1 MTSFNS
7 PFTGDVI
14 QPTDVSYRAITL
26 TATTQLSWPINGN
39 ATDNYAARIMEVYL
53 TNTAYDLYMPPA
65 NQTSVGT
72 DALIR
77 NTGTVALDV
86 KDYLGVN
93 TIVTVQPGEA
103 QYIYVTT
110 NATTS
115 GTWGIIAFG
124 IGSSGADAA
133 TLAGYGLV
141 AITTTLNQSQPV
153 STFSTNYTALGT
165 DRAAVYAWTGGAGTL
180 TLTGATTLTNSWFML
195 VRNAGT
201 GTLTVAASGGDLI
214 NGSSTISMQP
224 ADSCIICCS
233 GTAFYTVGLGQV
245 SNFNFT
251 QLTYPVVSGTY
262 TLTSAD
268 AANVIQK
275 YTGTITG
282 NVTIVVPQTVQV
294 YYIQNATS
302 SSGSYTVTI
311 TTGVAGSSSATI
323 ASNQQSTL
331 ICDSINLVNA
341 NTVLAGSS
349 SIGLINGTVSAPAL
363 YFASESNTGVYRA
376 GTGQFNIAILGVN
389 LFSLTATGLTIPGA
403 GTFTGGISGGTF
415 V

>member
-1 MTSFNS
+1 MSSFNS

-93 TIVTVQPGEA
+93 TIVTVQPGQS

-110 NATTS
+110 NATTA

-153 STFSTNYTALGT
+153 STFGTNYTALGT

-251 QLTYPVVSGTY
+251 QLTYPVVSGSY
-262 TLTSAD
+262 TLSSAD

-275 YTGTITG
+275 YTGTLTG
-282 NVTIVVPQTVQV
+282 NVTIIVPQTVQV
-294 YYIQNATS
+294 YYVQNATT
-302 SSGSYTVTI
+302 SSGSYTITL
-311 TTGVAGSSSATI
+311 TTGVSGAATATI
-323 ASNQQSTL
+323 ASNQQATL

-341 NTVLAGSS
+341 NTVLAGST
-349 SIGLINGTVSAPAL
+349 SIGLVNGSAAAPAL
-363 YFASESNTGVYRA
+363 YYSSEPTTGLYRA
-376 GTGQFNIAILGVN
+376 GSGQFNISILGAN
-389 LFSLTATGLTIPGA
+389 LFTLTNSGLNIPGT
-403 GTFTGGISGGTF
+403 GTFTGGVAGGTF
-415 V
+415 T

>member
-14 QPTDVSYRAITL
+14 QPTDVSFRAITL

-93 TIVTVQPGEA
+93 TIVTISPGQS

-153 STFSTNYTALGT
+153 STFSSNYTALT
-165 DRAAVYAWTGGAGTL
+165 SDRASVYAWTGGAGTL
-180 TLTGATTLTNSWFML
+180 TLTGATTLTNSWFMM

-224 ADSCIICCS
+224 ADSCVICCS

-323 ASNQQSTL
+323 ASNQQATL

-376 GTGQFNIAILGVN
+376 GTGQFNIAVLGVN
-389 LFSLTATGLTIPGA
+389 LLSLTATGLTISGA

>member
-1 MTSFNS
+1 
-7 PFTGDVI
+7 
-14 QPTDVSYRAITL
+14 
-26 TATTQLSWPINGN
+26 
-39 ATDNYAARIMEVYL
+39 
-53 TNTAYDLYMPPA
+53 
-65 NQTSVGT
+65 
-72 DALIR
+72 
-77 NTGTVALDV
+77 
-86 KDYLGVN
+86 
-93 TIVTVQPGEA
+93 
-103 QYIYVTT
+103 
-110 NATTS
+110 
-115 GTWGIIAFG
+115 
-124 IGSSGADAA
+124 
-133 TLAGYGLV
+133 
-141 AITTTLNQSQPV
+141 LNQSQPV
-153 STFSTNYTALGT
+153 TTFSTNHTALGT

-224 ADSCIICCS
+224 ADACVICCS

-302 SSGSYTVTI
+302 SSGSYTITI
-311 TTGVAGSSSATI
+311 TTGVSGSSSAII
-323 ASNQQSTL
+323 ASNQQATL

-349 SIGLINGTVSAPAL
+349 SIGLVNGTVAAPAL
-363 YFASESNTGVYRA
+363 YFGSEPTTGVYRA

-389 LFSLTATGLTIPGA
+389 LFSLTATGLSIPGT

>member
-14 QPTDVSYRAITL
+14 QPTDVSFRAITL

-93 TIVTVQPGEA
+93 TIVTISPGQS

-153 STFSTNYTALGT
+153 TTFSTNYTALGT

-195 VRNAGT
+195 VRNAGA
-201 GTLTVAASGGDLI
+201 GTLTVATSGGDLI

-224 ADSCIICCS
+224 ADSCVICCS

-311 TTGVAGSSSATI
+311 TTGVSGSSSATI
-323 ASNQQSTL
+323 ASNQQATL

-349 SIGLINGTVSAPAL
+349 SIGLVNGTVAAPAL
-363 YFASESNTGVYRA
+363 YFGSEPTTGVYRA
-376 GTGQFNIAILGVN
+376 GTGQFNIAVLGVN
-389 LFSLTATGLTIPGA
+389 LFSLTATGLSIPGT

>member
-14 QPTDVSYRAITL
+14 QPTDVSFRAITL

-93 TIVTVQPGEA
+93 TIVTISPGQS

-153 STFSTNYTALGT
+153 TTFSTNYTALGT

-262 TLTSAD
+262 TLSSAD

-294 YYIQNATS
+294 YYIQNATT
-302 SSGSYTVTI
+302 SSGAYTITI
-311 TTGVAGSSSATI
+311 TTGVSGSSSATI

-349 SIGLINGTVSAPAL
+349 SIGLVNGTVSAPAL
-363 YFASESNTGVYRA
+363 YYGSEPTTGLYRA
-376 GTGQFNIAILGVN
+376 GTGQFNVAILGVN

-403 GTFTGGISGGTF
+403 GTFTGGIAGGTF
-415 V
+415 T

>member
-1 MTSFNS
+1 MSSFNS

-93 TIVTVQPGEA
+93 TIVTISPGQA

-153 STFSTNYTALGT
+153 STISTNYTALT
-165 DRAAVYAWTGGAGTL
+165 SDRAAVYAWTGGAGTL
-180 TLTGATTLTNSWFML
+180 TLSAATTLTNSWFMM
-195 VRNAGT
+195 VRNSGT
-201 GTLTVAASGGDLI
+201 GTLAIATTGGDLI
-214 NGSSTISMQP
+214 NGSATISLQP

-251 QLTYPVVSGTY
+251 QLTYPVTSGSY

-275 YTGTITG
+275 YTGVLTG
-282 NVTIVVPQTVQV
+282 NVTIIVPQTVQV
-294 YYIQNATS
+294 YYIQNATTT
-302 SSGSYTVTI
+302 SGAYTVTI
-311 TTGVAGSSSATI
+311 TTGVSGSSSATI
-323 ASNQQSTL
+323 ASNQQATL
-331 ICDSINLVNA
+331 ICDSVNLVNA
-341 NTVLAGSS
+341 NTVLAGST
-349 SIGLINGTVSAPAL
+349 SIGLINGTVGAPAL
-363 YFASESNTGVYRA
+363 YYSSEPTTGLYRA
-376 GTGQFNIAILGVN
+376 GSGQFNIAILGAN
-389 LFSLTATGLTIPGA
+389 LFTLSASGLSIPGT
-403 GTFTGGISGGTF
+403 GNFTSGISGGTF

>member
-1 MTSFNS
+1 MSSFNS

-26 TATTQLSWPINGN
+26 TSTVQLAWPINGN
-39 ATDNYAARIMEVYL
+39 ATNDYAARIMEVYL
-53 TNTAYDLYMPPA
+53 TDTAYDLYMPPA

-93 TIVTVQPGEA
+93 TIVTVAPGES
-103 QYIYVTT
+103 QYIYVTD
-110 NATTS
+110 NPDTS

-141 AITTTLNQSQPV
+141 AISTTLNQSQPV
-153 STFSTNYTALGT
+153 STFANDYTALAS

-180 TLTGATTLTNSWFML
+180 TLTAASTLTNSWFMM
-195 VRNAGT
+195 VRNSGT
-201 GTLTVAASGGDLI
+201 GTLTVATTGGDLL
-214 NGSSTISMQP
+214 NGSTTITLQP

-233 GTAFYTVGLGQV
+233 GSAFYTVGLGQV

-262 TLTSAD
+262 TLSSAD

-275 YTGTITG
+275 YTGALTG

-294 YYIQNATS
+294 YYVQNATTNAA
-302 SSGSYTVTI
+302 YTVTL
-311 TTGVAGSSSATI
+311 TTGVSGSSSAVI
-323 ASNQQSTL
+323 GSNQQATL

-341 NTVLAGSS
+341 NTTLAGATA
-349 SIGLINGTVSAPAL
+349 IGLIDGTVSSPAL
-363 YFASESNTGVYRA
+363 YYATESTTGLYRA
-376 GTGQFNIAILGVN
+376 GTGQFNIAILGVK
-389 LFSLTATGLTIPGA
+389 LFSLTASGLTIPGT

-415 V
+415 

>member
-1 MTSFNS
+1 MSSFNS

-39 ATDNYAARIMEVYL
+39 ATNNYAARIMEVYL

-93 TIVTVQPGEA
+93 TIVTVQPGQS

-110 NATTS
+110 NATTA

-124 IGSSGADAA
+124 IGSSGADAV

-153 STFSTNYTALGT
+153 STFNTDYTALTT

-180 TLTGATTLTNSWFML
+180 TLSRASTLANSWFMM

-201 GTLTVAASGGDLI
+201 GTLAVATTGGDLI
-214 NGSSTISMQP
+214 NGASSVSLQP

-251 QLTYPVVSGTY
+251 QLTYPVTSGTY

-275 YTGTITG
+275 YTGTLTG

-294 YYIQNATS
+294 YYIQNATT
-302 SSGSYTVTI
+302 SSGSYSVTI
-311 TTGVAGSSSATI
+311 TTGVSGSSSATI
-323 ASNQQSTL
+323 ALNQQATL

-341 NTVLAGSS
+341 NTVLAGST
-349 SIGLINGTVSAPAL
+349 SIGLINGTVAAPAL
-363 YFASESNTGVYRA
+363 YYSAEPTTGLYRA
-376 GTGQFNIAILGVN
+376 GSGQFNIAILGAN
-389 LFSLTATGLTIPGA
+389 LFTLSASGLSIPGT
-403 GTFTGGISGGTF
+403 GTFTGGVAGGTF
-415 V
+415 T

>member
-1 MTSFNS
+1 MSSYNS

-14 QPTDVSYRAITL
+14 QPTDVSYRAINL
-26 TATTQLSWPINGN
+26 TATMQLAWPINGS
-39 ATDNYAARIMEVYL
+39 ATDDYAARIMEVYL
-53 TNTAYDLYMPPA
+53 TNTSYDLYMPPA

-93 TIVTVQPGEA
+93 IIVTIAPGES
-103 QYIYVTT
+103 QYIYITD
-110 NATTS
+110 NPDTS
-115 GTWGIIAFG
+115 GTWGVIAFG

-153 STFSTNYTALGT
+153 STFSGNYTALAS

-180 TLTGATTLTNSWFML
+180 TLTAAATLTNSWFMM
-195 VRNAGT
+195 VRNSGT
-201 GTLTVAASGGDLI
+201 GTLTVATTGGDLL
-214 NGSSTISMQP
+214 NGSSTLSLQP
-224 ADSCIICCS
+224 SDSCIICCS
-233 GTAFYTVGLGQV
+233 GSAFYTVGLGQV

-262 TLTSAD
+262 TLTSAE

-275 YTGTITG
+275 YTGATTG

-294 YYIQNATS
+294 YYIQNATTNAA
-302 SSGSYTVTI
+302 YTVTI
-311 TTGVAGSSSATI
+311 TTGVPGSSNAVI
-323 ASNQQSTL
+323 GSNQQAIL
-331 ICDSINLVNA
+331 ICDSINIVSA
-341 NTVLAGSS
+341 NSVIAGATA
-349 SIGLINGTVSAPAL
+349 IGLVDGSVSSPAL
-363 YFASESNTGVYRA
+363 FFGSETTTGVYRA
-376 GTGQFNIAILGVN
+376 GSGQFNIAILGVN
-389 LFSLTATGLTIPGA
+389 LFTLNTSGLAIAGT
-403 GTFTGGISGGTF
+403 GTFTGGIFGGTF
-415 V
+415 P

>member
-7 PFTGDVI
+7 PFTGNVI
-14 QPTDVSYRAITL
+14 QPTDVSYRSITL
-26 TATTQLSWPINGN
+26 TATVQLSWPINGN
-39 ATDNYAARIMEVYL
+39 ATDDYAARIMEVYL

-86 KDYLGVN
+86 KDYLGVS
-93 TIVTVQPGEA
+93 TIVTVQPGQA

-180 TLTGATTLTNSWFML
+180 TLTGATTLTNSWFMM

-201 GTLTVAASGGDLI
+201 GTLTIATSGGDLI
-214 NGSSTISMQP
+214 NGSSTISLQP

-294 YYIQNATS
+294 YYIQNATT
-302 SSGSYTVTI
+302 SSGSYTITI
-311 TTGVAGSSSATI
+311 TTGVSGSASAII
-323 ASNQQSTL
+323 ASNQQATL
-331 ICDSINLVNA
+331 ICDSVNLVNA
-341 NTVLAGSS
+341 NTVLAGST
-349 SIGLINGTVSAPAL
+349 SIGLVNGSVAAPAL
-363 YFASESNTGVYRA
+363 YYSSEPTTGLYRA
-376 GTGQFNIAILGVN
+376 GSGQFNIAILGVN
-389 LFSLTATGLTIPGA
+389 LFSLTSSGLSIPGT

>member
-14 QPTDVSYRAITL
+14 QPTDVSFRAITL

-93 TIVTVQPGEA
+93 TIVTISPGQS

-153 STFSTNYTALGT
+153 STFSSNYTALT
-165 DRAAVYAWTGGAGTL
+165 SDRASVYAWTGGAGTL
-180 TLTGATTLTNSWFML
+180 TLTGATTLTNSWFMM

-224 ADSCIICCS
+224 ADSCVICCS

-282 NVTIVVPQTVQV
+282 NVTIIVPQTVQV
-294 YYIQNATS
+294 YYIQNATT

-363 YFASESNTGVYRA
+363 YFASESNTGIYRA
-376 GTGQFNIAILGVN
+376 GTGQFNIAVLGVN
-389 LFSLTATGLTIPGA
+389 LLSLTATGLTISGA